1 MGKLVLTDKPL
12 DWRDDKQLIVGTI
25 NLNEAVAFVRL
36 IINATYSTTIVN
48 KDKSQ
53 QHWQTFKFKFMCSLV
68 ASNMKINGATDL
80 LSINWKVLLINPVVL
95 GL

>member
-53 QHWQTFKFKFMCSLV
+53 QHWQTFKFMCYLV